1 MFTPSNARQPFM
13 PSSSP
18 GLPHSSQLRKNKRMV
33 FDLGADEEP
42 LRHPLTSPPGQRL
55 ARPLEFA
62 LVKEISERVGG
73 RLRSCAPESGQER
86 KHRLGLGKVDAN
98 LGAVAGMPAQR
109 SAAISVRLRVEEE
122 QDEFERVG
130 ETYVVEFRGCSKRD
144 RRVTCVERAT

>member
-1 MFTPSNARQPFM
+1 M
-13 PSSSP
+13 
-18 GLPHSSQLRKNKRMV
+18 
-33 FDLGADEEP
+33 
-42 LRHPLTSPPGQRL
+42 
-55 ARPLEFA
+55 EFA

-73 RLRSCAPESGQER
+73 RLRSCAPESGQQR